1 MSISALFKSG
11 WVQAAGGSI
20 AWLAI
25 LAISAVFLSPFL
37 LFIAAGIL
45 VSILYAESVS
55 FSIGFGGV
63 ATFGNQTFF
72 GAAGY
77 LVAWLSLSHGV
88 HSLLLLIVVGMAAGI
103 VTSLATVVLVR
114 GETGFVYGMLTL
126 AIGQT
131 VYSFVSGT
139 SVFWGTGGL
148 AGVPR
153 GDFFGLNLNTAIT
166 YYWFLGGV
174 VLVVMLGLFGIRRS
188 SFGQILSATRQNAV
202 RAQALGVPVNRYK
215 AVTVLISGAVA
226 GIAGTLYA
234 ITYNSVDP
242 SMYYWVAGAVPIL
255 AGLLGG
261 VRTLIGPVVG
271 ATIFGGVTYAF
282 SLDPNLGELY
292 ISLIILGLFLLM
304 PEGIVPG
311 VIGFGRWSIGTFSN
325 GELRRARP
333 WRARQ
338 GQ

>member
-1 MSISALFKSG
+1 
-11 WVQAAGGSI
+11 
-20 AWLAI
+20 
-25 LAISAVFLSPFL
+25 
-37 LFIAAGIL
+37 
-45 VSILYAESVS
+45 
-55 FSIGFGGV
+55 
-63 ATFGNQTFF
+63 
-72 GAAGY
+72 
-77 LVAWLSLSHGV
+77 
-88 HSLLLLIVVGMAAGI
+88 
-103 VTSLATVVLVR
+103 
-114 GETGFVYGMLTL
+114 
-126 AIGQT
+126 
-131 VYSFVSGT
+131 
-139 SVFWGTGGL
+139 
-148 AGVPR
+148 
-153 GDFFGLNLNTAIT
+153 
-166 YYWFLGGV
+166 
-174 VLVVMLGLFGIRRS
+174 
-188 SFGQILSATRQNAV
+188 
-202 RAQALGVPVNRYK
+202 VNRYK